1 MIDKLTLPKL
11 YDIIIKNNLNI
22 TDHKYLTKSALIS
35 KIKKTDWFNS
45 HYNNTIIPNKN
56 TSKYIGGY
64 KLTETE
70 ITEDKTI
77 KEDFKP
83 LKIEKEEPKNEVSS
97 KKELSN
103 EEVEEV
109 EEEEITTN
117 VSTDK
122 KGNIII
128 ITFIPKNKIT

>member
-11 YDIIIKNNLNI
+11 HDIILKNNLNI
-22 TDHKYLTKSALIS
+22 PDYKYLTKSAIIS
-35 KIKKTDWFNS
+35 KIKKDNWYKLN
-45 HYNNTIIPNKN
+45 YNDNITPDKN

-64 KLTETE
+64 KLEE
-70 ITEDKTI
+70 DVQEDKTI
-77 KEDFKP
+77 TDDFKP
-83 LKIEKEEPKNEVSS
+83 LKIEEEQSKKDEPKNEVA
-97 KKELSN
+97 N
-103 EEVEEV
+103 E

-128 ITFIPKNKIT
+128 ITYIPKNKII

>member
-11 YDIIIKNNLNI
+11 HDIILKNNLNI
-22 TDHKYLTKSALIS
+22 PDYKYLTKSAIIS
-35 KIKKTDWFNS
+35 KIKKDNWYKLN
-45 HYNNTIIPNKN
+45 YNDNITPDKN

-64 KLTETE
+64 KLVEE
-70 ITEDKTI
+70 IQEDKTI

-83 LKIEKEEPKNEVSS
+83 LKIEEEQSKNNEVA
-97 KKELSN
+97 KDEVATKED
-103 EEVEEV
+103 

-128 ITFIPKNKIT
+128 ITYIPKNKII

>member
-11 YDIIIKNNLNI
+11 YDIILKNNLNI
-22 TDHKYLTKSALIS
+22 PDYKYLTKSAIIS
-35 KIKKTDWFNS
+35 KIKKDNWYKLN
-45 HYNNTIIPNKN
+45 YNDNITPDKN

-64 KLTETE
+64 KLEE
-70 ITEDKTI
+70 DVQEDKTI
-77 KEDFKP
+77 TDDFKP
-83 LKIEKEEPKNEVSS
+83 LKIEEEQSKKDEPKNEVS
-97 KKELSN
+97 KED
-103 EEVEEV
+103 

-128 ITFIPKNKIT
+128 ITYIPKNKII

>member
-11 YDIIIKNNLNI
+11 HDIILKNNLNI
-22 TDHKYLTKSALIS
+22 PDYKYLTKSAIIS
-35 KIKKTDWFNS
+35 KIKKDNWYKL
-45 HYNNTIIPNKN
+45 HYNDNIIPDKN

-64 KLTETE
+64 KLVEE
-70 ITEDKTI
+70 IQEDKTI

-83 LKIEKEEPKNEVSS
+83 LKIEEDQSKKDEPKNEVS
-97 KKELSN
+97 KE
-103 EEVEEV
+103 E

-128 ITFIPKNKIT
+128 ITYIPKNKII